1 MSLETVNQSGSS
13 LAAMTEVISLLQI
26 YQMVESSK
34 EVWLLQSKIDKKNLL
49 LIG

>member
-34 EVWLLQSKIDKKNLL
+34 EVWLLKFKIDKKNLL